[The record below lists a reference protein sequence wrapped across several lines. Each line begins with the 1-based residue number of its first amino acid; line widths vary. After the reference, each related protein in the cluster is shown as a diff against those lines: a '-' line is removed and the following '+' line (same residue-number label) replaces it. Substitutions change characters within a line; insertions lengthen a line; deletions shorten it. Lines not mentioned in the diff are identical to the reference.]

1 VASSDLSKK
10 SLRTDNNVII
20 QQIDENP
27 NMSTKLLK
35 LVTNSS
41 SSIKMLSYGDSLS
54 SALRIPTRIHLTK
67 TSSTVLINQEQ
78 SSSTK
83 DLVEKKSSVVDYPL
97 TPPPPIA
104 DNKNSDSHVLNKTD
118 EHERVKENSTNNIKG
133 R

>member
-54 SALRIPTRIHLTK
+54 SALRIPTKIHLTK